1 MSAGCG
7 WFEAVDQCVVA
18 SLELAIVETRVF
30 TGEGDDLA
38 VILDGLPIVAADLV
52 HQAKAGVTV
61 MDVGEA
67 LQQFMGGLLG
77 LVEQSGVDE
86 IEDTVGCGG
95 EFVVAVVAEAKMIWV
110 RFEHLSGEG
119 LALGLLDLGKTAAL
133 VFFATAAGAGIIPS
147 DLGHFSGSA

>member
-1 MSAGCG
+1 MRTAARMRRTSARQ
-7 WFEAVDQCVVA
+7 V
-18 SLELAIVETRVF
+18 SLSGAI
-30 TGEGDDLA
+30 EGDDPA

-67 LQQFMGGLLG
+67 LQQFMGGLLRR
-77 LVEQSGVDE
+77 VELSGVDE

-95 EFVVAVVAEAKMIWV
+95 HFVVAVVAEAKMIWV
-110 RFEHLSGEG
+110 RFERRSGEG
-119 LALGLLDLGKTAAL
+119 LALALLDLGKTAAL

-147 DLGHFSGSA
+147 NLGHFSGSA